1 MRVVET
7 VWNTLK
13 VGGIE
18 EGKGNKKNK
27 KGKQTGSRGG
37 CLKKW
42 GRSSLKEL
50 CRLILIEYK
59 HFEEGRLCLLVNPRN
74 LDRVWAHIPKTV
86 LLFLS

>member
-18 EGKGNKKNK
+18 EGKGNKKIK
-27 KGKQTGSRGG
+27 KGSKLGQGVGALRG
-37 CLKKW
+37 
-42 GRSSLKEL
+42 RPSLKEL

-59 HFEEGRLCLLVNPRN
+59 DFEEGRLCLPVNPKN
-74 LDRVWAHIPKTV
+74 LDHAWAHIPKTA
-86 LLFLS
+86 LFFLS